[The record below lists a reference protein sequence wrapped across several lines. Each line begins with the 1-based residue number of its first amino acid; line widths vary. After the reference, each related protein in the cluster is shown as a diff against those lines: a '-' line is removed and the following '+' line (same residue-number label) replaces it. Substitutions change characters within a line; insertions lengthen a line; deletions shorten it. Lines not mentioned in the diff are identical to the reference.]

1 MTQLPADVAT
11 SDARFSLETGV
22 GPATKFTLLER
33 KGFGHPD
40 TLADHL
46 AEELS
51 RAYSRW
57 TLEQCGAILHHNFDK
72 LGLLGGATQV
82 WYGGGRVVD
91 PVRVLVNGRA
101 TRSCGP
107 VVVPV
112 DELVI
117 ETVRTFFRSRLSEL
131 VDHLSIELNITSN
144 SSPGAILAVDA
155 PPERLTWFAP
165 ASVEELRERR
175 ELVANDTSF
184 GTGWAPENDVEIFTR
199 GLVDW
204 CSTSSEFT
212 ASRPWCGSDVKMMVL
227 GDEERLDVV
236 LCVPQKSTHVPNRA
250 AYVSNCKDVLDECS
264 RKAAAELP
272 GHKASFRLNA
282 RDIVERDEL
291 YLTFTGSSIESGDE
305 GLVGRG
311 NRVNGLITP
320 LRPMNLEG
328 ANGKNPVYH
337 VGKLYNVAARLIAQR
352 LHGRFGGSAEVHLVS
367 AAGQLL
373 VQPWQT
379 LVRMSSSDVA
389 EGDVQ
394 AVVYEVLAGLPDLTQ
409 EIIYGD
415 MLLS

>member
-1 MTQLPADVAT
+1 MTRPPADVAT

-22 GPATKFTLLER
+22 RPTTTFTLLER

-51 RAYSRW
+51 WAYSRW

-117 ETVRTFFRSRLSEL
+117 ETVRTFFRSRLPDL

-144 SSPGAILAVDA
+144 SSPGAVLAVGT
-155 PPERLTWFAP
+155 PPERLAWFAP
-165 ASVEELRERR
+165 ASVDELRERR
-175 ELVANDTSF
+175 ELVANDTSL

-199 GLVDW
+199 RLVDW

-212 ASRPWCGSDVKMMVL
+212 ASRPWCGSDVKMMAL

-236 LCVPQKSTHVPNRA
+236 LCVPQKSAHVPNRA
-250 AYVSNCKDVLDECS
+250 VYVSNCEDVLDECS

-272 GHKASFRLNA
+272 GHR
-282 RDIVERDEL
+282 
-291 YLTFTGSSIESGDE
+291 
-305 GLVGRG
+305 
-311 NRVNGLITP
+311 
-320 LRPMNLEG
+320 
-328 ANGKNPVYH
+328 H
-337 VGKLYNVAARLIAQR
+337 
-352 LHGRFGGSAEVHLVS
+352 RFG
-367 AAGQLL
+367 
-373 VQPWQT
+373 
-379 LVRMSSSDVA
+379 
-389 EGDVQ
+389 
-394 AVVYEVLAGLPDLTQ
+394 
-409 EIIYGD
+409 
-415 MLLS
+415 